1 MRGGLGSKQLRPL
14 MMLRYLRRKQT
25 QEGYRLAVRN
35 EVERL
40 IYCDTVTSSCVY
52 ITHLA

>member
-14 MMLRYLRRKQT
+14 MMLHYLRTKQT
-25 QEGYRLAVRN
+25 REGYQLAVGN
-35 EVERL
+35 EVELL
-40 IYCDTVTSSCVY
+40 IFCDTVTSSCVY